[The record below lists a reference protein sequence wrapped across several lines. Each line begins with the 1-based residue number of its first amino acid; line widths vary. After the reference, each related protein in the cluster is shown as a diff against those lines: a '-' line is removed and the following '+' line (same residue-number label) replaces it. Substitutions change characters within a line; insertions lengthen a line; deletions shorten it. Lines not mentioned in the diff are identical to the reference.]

1 MKYVKEKGN
10 GFEMNVNIIKRDG
23 SIKPFNVEK
32 IKKVIS
38 FACSGL
44 NVDPLDL
51 EMSIKLQIT
60 DGLST
65 KNIQKT
71 LIQTSSEKIIQDSFD
86 EYGNKTKEIKSD
98 WQYVSARLLY
108 YDLYKEAGITRGY
121 TNFGYS
127 NLNELIDT
135 GIELGLYSQLIKEKY
150 TREEISEL
158 EKYIKPERDSLFNYD
173 GLNLL
178 SKRYL
183 IKTYNG
189 NIFELPQERFMIV
202 SMWLSQNEK
211 NKIEICKKYYD
222 LISTFKIS
230 LATPI
235 MCNSGKPI
243 SQLSSC
249 FVSCV
254 DDDLWSI
261 YDVDSKF
268 SQVSKWGGAL
278 GIYVG
283 KIRSINSSIR
293 KYNNISGGVIPFI
306 KKYNSTAI
314 AVDQLGTRK
323 GTCTITLDIWH
334 NDIFEFLK
342 LRTNNGD
349 DRRKAHDIFP
359 CVSIP
364 DLFMKRLENREEW
377 TLFDP
382 HEIRQVMGYN
392 LEDYYD
398 DEFLNKFEFT
408 EKYLECEKSNNLTR
422 KTKVKCIDIMKDIL
436 VSSIETGT
444 PFIFFRDTSNS
455 LNPMKNKG
463 MVYSSNLCQEVIQN
477 TSPSKI
483 INSVINSD
491 GMKSENVQMG
501 TMATCNLSS
510 ITLGKIDLDN
520 LEDIIK
526 YQVRLLDSTIDIN
539 NLPVTESIY
548 TNMNYRA
555 IGIGVSDYHHLLVKN
570 EIKWESEEHF
580 KFVNKLFEDINYYAI
595 KSSMELAK
603 EKGKFN
609 YFEGSE
615 WDTGLYFERRGY
627 SSERWV
633 KLKEDVK
640 KYGIR
645 NSYLI
650 AIAPT
655 GSSSNIVGSTAGI
668 DPIYKKFFSEEKKGI
683 LNIKT
688 CPNIDKYFWNYK
700 EAHNIDQLYSIK
712 ACGIRQKHIDQ
723 SQSFNLY
730 INHEMTAN
738 DILNL
743 YIECW
748 KNKLK
753 TIYYIRNMSLETE
766 ECSSCSS

>member
-1 MKYVKEKGN
+1 MNINIKKRN
-10 GFEMNVNIIKRDG
+10 GEIT
-23 SIKPFNVEK
+23 PFNVEK
-32 IKKVIS
+32 IKKVIN
-38 FACSGL
+38 FACEGL
-44 NVDPLDL
+44 NVNPLDL

-60 DGLST
+60 EGLST
-65 KNIQKT
+65 KSIQKT
-71 LIQTSSEKIIQDSFD
+71 LIQTASEKVIDYSN
-86 EYGNKTKEIKSD
+86 GIKDICPD
-98 WQYVSARLLY
+98 WQYVAARLLI
-108 YDLYKEAGITRGY
+108 YDLYKEAGLSRKY
-121 TNFGYS
+121 NHFGYGNFYELISYGSKIGVYSDIILKKYS
-127 NLNELIDT
+127 NDEINEL
-135 GIELGLYSQLIKEKY
+135 GE
-150 TREEISEL
+150 
-158 EKYIKPERDSLFNYD
+158 YINHDRDLLFNYD

-183 IKTYNG
+183 IKDYN
-189 NIFELPQERFMIV
+189 NDILELPQERFMIV
-202 SMWLSQNEK
+202 SMWLAQNEK
-211 NKIEICKKYYD
+211 DKIKICKDYYD
-222 LISTFKIS
+222 LISTLKIS

-235 MCNSGKPI
+235 LANSGKPI

-254 DDDLWSI
+254 DDNLWSI
-261 YDVDSKF
+261 YDTNSKF
-268 SQVSKWGGAL
+268 SEVSKWGGAL
-278 GIYVG
+278 GIYLG
-283 KIRSINSSIR
+283 KIRSMNSSIR
-293 KYNNISGGVIPFI
+293 NYKSVSGGVIPWI
-306 KKYNSTAI
+306 KNYNNTAI

-323 GTCTITLDIWH
+323 GSCTITLDIWH
-334 NDIFEFLK
+334 NDIYEFLNI
-342 LRTNNGD
+342 RTNNGD
-349 DRRKAHDIFP
+349 DRRKAHDVFP

-364 DLFMKRLENREEW
+364 DLFMKRLEKREEW

-392 LEDYYD
+392 LEDFYD
-398 DEFLNKFEFT
+398 DEYLNKYEFT
-408 EKYLECEKSNNLTR
+408 QKYTECENSEKITR
-422 KTKVKCIDIMKDIL
+422 KTKVKCIDIMKQIL
-436 VSSIETGT
+436 TSSIETGT

-463 MVYSSNLCQEVIQN
+463 IVYSSNLCQEIIQN
-477 TSPSKI
+477 ISPSMFI
-483 INSVINSD
+483 ESVINSD
-491 GMKSENVQMG
+491 GTKTDKVQMG

-510 ITLGKIDLDN
+510 ITLGRVDINN
-520 LEDIIK
+520 LEEQIK
-526 YQVRLLDSTIDIN
+526 LQVRLLDSTIDIN

-548 TNMNYRA
+548 TNNKYRA

-570 EIKWESEEHF
+570 NIKWESEEHF
-580 KFVNKLFEDINYYAI
+580 KFVDKLFEDINYYAI
-595 KSSMELAK
+595 KASMELAK
-603 EKGKFN
+603 EKGKFE
-609 YFEGSE
+609 YFENSE

-627 SSERWV
+627 NSERWV

-645 NSYLI
+645 NSYIL

-655 GSSSNIVGSTAGI
+655 GSTSNIVGSTAGI
-668 DPIYKKFFSEEKKGI
+668 DPIYKKFFTEEKKGM

-730 INHEMTAN
+730 INHDMKAQ

-753 TIYYIRNMSLETE
+753 TIYYIRNLSLETE
-766 ECSSCSS
+766 ECTSCSS